1 MRRAIL
7 VVLLLVVV
15 GGLAFFAVQRNAP
28 PEVPFEKARQ
38 ERIESTLTT
47 NGKVE
52 PVEYAA
58 VRAAREGA
66 VERVAVAK
74 GDTVAAGAV
83 LAEIRTDDARA
94 ELAQAEARISE
105 ARAALQTL
113 SAGGRPA
120 DQTEIQNQAERA
132 KLDLAN
138 AQRELATAQRLRA
151 RNATTVQ
158 EVTDAERRVKE
169 LELQLES
176 LTLRRGSL
184 VSQPDR
190 SAAQARL
197 QSAEAAAAAARQ
209 RIALGRIT
217 TPIAGTVYQMEL
229 RPGVYLNPGDLVASV
244 GRLDGLR
251 VILYVDEPEL
261 GRVRTGQPVHITWD
275 AQPGRTWEGVVE
287 RVPTQ
292 ITALGSRQVGEVGVL
307 IGNPER
313 TLLPGTNVNAEVK
326 AQVIDNAVTI
336 PRESIRREGD
346 RTGVMVLN
354 GDHVEWRPVQ
364 LGASSVTRVQVLQ
377 GVKPGDAIALPT
389 ERTLNPGDR
398 VTAVLR

>member
-28 PEVPFEKARQ
+28 PTVPFEKARQ

-52 PVEYAA
+52 PIEYSA

-66 VERVAVAK
+66 VERLAVAK
-74 GDTVAAGAV
+74 GETVQAGAV

-94 ELAQAEARISE
+94 DLAQAEAQISE
-105 ARAALQTL
+105 ARATLQTL

-120 DQTEIQNQAERA
+120 DQTEIQNQVDRA

-151 RNATTVQ
+151 KNATTVQ

-176 LTLRRGSL
+176 LTRRRGSL

-209 RIALGRIT
+209 RIELGRIT
-217 TPIAGTVYQMEL
+217 TPIGGTVYQMEL

-244 GRLDGLR
+244 GRLDRLR

-261 GRVRTGQPVHITWD
+261 GRVRVGQQVHITWD
-275 AQPGRTWEGVVE
+275 AQPGRTWEGIVE

-307 IGNPER
+307 IDNPER
-313 TLLPGTNVNAEVK
+313 TLLPGTNVNAEIK
-326 AQVIDNAVTI
+326 AQVIENAVTI
-336 PRESIRREGD
+336 PREAIRREGD

-354 GDHVEWRPVQ
+354 GDHVEWRQVQ

-377 GVKPGDAIALPT
+377 GVKPGDPIALPP